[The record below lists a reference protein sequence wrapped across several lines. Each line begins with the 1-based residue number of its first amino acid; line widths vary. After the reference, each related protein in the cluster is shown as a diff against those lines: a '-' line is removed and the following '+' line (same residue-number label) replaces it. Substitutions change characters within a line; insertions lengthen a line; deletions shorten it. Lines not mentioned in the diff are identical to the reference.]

1 MHDQRIKYL
10 LKQYAADKSTADELA
25 ELFSLIKLP
34 EADSVLKQLIAEEA
48 KAGDVQKTGTDKDW
62 EKIWLAIRS
71 ETTDKQSFSR
81 RMIYRWQA
89 AAAAVLLVAMA
100 GAAYWFSIVNPKQ
113 QRVASMPPKQYIT
126 NIVPGGNK
134 AILQLADGTRIVLDT
149 AKNGSLTRQGNVQ
162 IVKLDAGQLAY
173 NTGGENTAVVYNT
186 ISTPRGG
193 QFEITLQDGTKVW
206 LNSGSSLYF
215 PTAFKGKE
223 RRVVLTGEGY
233 FEVAKNASMPFHV
246 TINGADVSVLGTHFN
261 IMGYTNENAS
271 KTTLLE
277 GKVNVEQDGRVHQLE
292 PGKEAIINNNTHTV
306 KIADANIAQ
315 AIAWKNGFFRFK
327 NTGIKEVMRQ
337 VERWYNVEV
346 TYKSEGKE
354 QDFTGVISRSDN
366 VSALLQTLEMTGTV
380 HFQIEQSSINGTAG
394 KIIVLP

>member
-1 MHDQRIKYL
+1 MHEQRIKYL
-10 LKQYAADKSTADELA
+10 LKQYAADKATADEIA
-25 ELFSLIKLP
+25 ELLSLIKLP
-34 EADSVLKQLIAEEA
+34 EADTVLKQLIIDEA
-48 KAGDVQKTGTDKDW
+48 KTSNAKNLVTEQDW
-62 EKIWLAIRS
+62 ETIWLAIRS
-71 ETTDKQSFSR
+71 ETVDKQRFR
-81 RMIYRWQA
+81 RHFIYRWQA
-89 AAAAVLLVAMA
+89 VAAAVLLVALA
-100 GAAYWFSIVNPKQ
+100 GAAYWFSVVSTSQKQ
-113 QRVASMPPKQYIT
+113 VASIGSKQYPN

-134 AILQLADGTRIVLDT
+134 AILQLADGTHIVLDT
-149 AKNGSLTRQGNVQ
+149 AKNGALTRQGNVEV
-162 IVKLDAGQLAY
+162 IKLDAGQLAY
-173 NTGGENTAVVYNT
+173 NTGGENAAVVYNT

-206 LNSGSSLYF
+206 LNSASSLYF

-223 RRVVLTGEGY
+223 RRVALTGEGY

-246 TINGADVSVLGTHFN
+246 TLNGMDVTVLGTHFN
-261 IMGYTNENAS
+261 IMGYANENAC

-277 GKVNVEQDGRVHQLE
+277 GKVNVEEDGIVHELE
-292 PGKEAIINNNTHTV
+292 PGKEAIIDNKTHSV

-346 TYKSEGKE
+346 TYKTEGKE
-354 QDFTGVISRSDN
+354 QDFTGIISRSEN

-380 HFQIEQSSINGTAG
+380 HFQVEKSRTNGTAG
-394 KIIVLP
+394 KIVVLP